1 MSVRNLRAMFENRT
15 QESPPDRGRSPA
27 QSSTGTESPRPLSKV
42 RTSFVAIEKDG
53 RIGLQRNSSEASSI
67 SGRKLSGDTE
77 ATSSIQLDNTATN
90 VSSPTTSRSDINRAP
105 PSAAFAISSPQ
116 DPGNSAAGG
125 GTSFTNPSGP
135 PDPIPN
141 DGPRG
146 PTTLASGRQ
155 AVLAESP
162 QIRQGT
168 GRDRESEGSRS
179 SGGRRLEPGEK
190 TGEGEVTS
198 GGSQGEAGTA
208 PKGVNEG
215 GNEGPTVD
223 SARRGTSGGAAV
235 TEPLNG
241 VDKTKATKPAAGT
254 AQRSANTPS
263 VKPSTPASQTKPAS
277 KPSETTSRRST
288 TPNSE
293 KKAAEKKATEKEH
306 TEKTTEKKHTEKPTE
321 KKPTEKKPTEKKP
334 TEKKPIEK
342 KPTETKLTEKKSTEK
357 KLAPPNGSP
366 GGSAKPRSKSTTR
379 PVKLPASLTTHT
391 AASGSK
397 ARAVSG
403 PVGAPANTARPTSR
417 TSSSSGT
424 ASKSMR
430 RSSSVAGRQRPS
442 FGPPPKLPSND
453 HPIPKKESK
462 VDEGFLARMTRPTQ
476 SYANKVHEK
485 VPVTPPRKPAAA
497 AKKPASAKSGSARK
511 PFSKTT
517 SAATSAAA
525 SPETERKVAPVVEKT
540 PIAEETITVAK
551 REKVAPMPETPKTP
565 EREPTIMEEKEEGIE
580 EVPVASAVPRSSNE
594 PEAETADAPLVNGHH
609 KEEKKMEEP
618 SVADSKVEIKV
629 EEPAREPVSSGA
641 VNLVQAQEEEEEEL

>member
-53 RIGLQRNSSEASSI
+53 RIGLQRNPSEASSI

-116 DPGNSAAGG
+116 GPGNSAAGG
-125 GTSFTNPSGP
+125 GTSSTNPSGP
-135 PDPIPN
+135 PDSIPN

-179 SGGRRLEPGEK
+179 SGGRRLEPSEK

-208 PKGVNEG
+208 PKGVNDG
-215 GNEGPTVD
+215 GNEGPTGD
-223 SARRGTSGGAAV
+223 SARRSTSGGAAV
-235 TEPLNG
+235 TESLNG
-241 VDKTKATKPAAGT
+241 FDKTKATKPAAGT
-254 AQRSANTPS
+254 AQKSENVPS

-288 TPNSE
+288 TPTT
-293 KKAAEKKATEKEH
+293 EKKATEK
-306 TEKTTEKKHTEKPTE
+306 KATEKKPTEKPTE
-321 KKPTEKKPTEKKP
+321 KKPAEKKPTEKKP
-334 TEKKPIEK
+334 
-342 KPTETKLTEKKSTEK
+342 TEK

-403 PVGAPANTARPTSR
+403 PVCAPANTARPTSR

-424 ASKSMR
+424 ASKSLR

-442 FGPPPKLPSND
+442 LGPPPKLPSKD
-453 HPIPKKESK
+453 HPVPKKESK
-462 VDEGFLARMTRPTQ
+462 VDEDFLARMTRPTQ

-511 PFSKTT
+511 PVSKTT

-525 SPETERKVAPVVEKT
+525 SPETERKIAPVVETT

-580 EVPVASAVPRSSNE
+580 EVPVASTVPRSSNE
-594 PEAETADAPLVNGHH
+594 PEVEVADAPLVNGHH
-609 KEEKKMEEP
+609 KEEEVVKEP
-618 SVADSKVEIKV
+618 SVADPKVEIKV
-629 EEPAREPVSSGA
+629 EQPVSEPVSSGA
-641 VNLVQAQEEEEEEL
+641 VDPVQAQEEEEEEL